1 MASVVQV
8 ADALHTDAVGG
19 VGVVSAADGRLSQA
33 SLWARSGPGL
43 TVRTGVVWAGVSNL
57 ITGTA
62 TTAPSMTV
70 QVAALHFVGSKAYGE
85 GIYVG
90 TSVGVVT
97 LDIGAAPGGGTSRL
111 DVVYAMQRDA
121 SSTTSPDGITQAEI
135 GVVAGTAAAFP
146 VRNAIP
152 GGAVEVGTVLVAAGA
167 TKTTDATVTIT
178 TTCQWTVPN
187 GSAVPVRNDTERATI
202 AQFAGAHVYRL
213 DFGYTERSNGTVWAA
228 TVETWQGTESVSI
241 GSAPPARTTK
251 RRYSGSVT
259 VTTTSGGGFGITST
273 ASTGFAAG
281 YPGLPNGAVSYSLM
295 PGDTFSSLAAVTPVL
310 ASSSLTV
317 IFGIA
322 RDSTGA
328 PIASRAVRVNWVAEG
343 W

>member
-8 ADALHTDAVGG
+8 ADALHTDGA
-19 VGVVSAADGRLSQA
+19 VVSAADGRLSQA
-33 SLWARSGPGL
+33 SVWSRTGAGL
-43 TVRTGVVWAGVSNL
+43 TVRTGVAWSGSPNL
-57 ITGTA
+57 ITSTA

-90 TSVGVVT
+90 TSPSVVT

-121 SSTTSPDGITQAEI
+121 SSTAAPDGSTQAEV
-135 GVVAGTAAAFP
+135 GVIAGTAAAFP
-146 VRNAIP
+146 AKPAIP
-152 GGAVEVGTVLVAAGA
+152 TGAVEVGTVLVAAGVTA
-167 TKTTDATVTIT
+167 TSNAGCTIT

-187 GSAVPVRNDTERATI
+187 GSAVPVRSDTERATV
-202 AQFAGAHVYRL
+202 AQFPGAHVFRL
-213 DFGYTERSNGTVWAA
+213 DFGYTERSNGTTWTP
-228 TVETWQGTESVSI
+228 TVEVWQGNESPSV
-241 GSAPPARTTK
+241 GSVPPARK
-251 RRYSGSVT
+251 AKIRYTGSVS
-259 VTTTSGGGFGITST
+259 VVTTSGGGFGITNT

-281 YPGLPNGAVSYSLM
+281 FPGLPNGAVSYSLIA
-295 PGDTFSSLAAVTPVL
+295 GDTFSGLATVDTIL
-310 ASSSLTV
+310 ASSSLSV

-328 PIASRAVRVNWVAEG
+328 VIASRSVRINWVAEG